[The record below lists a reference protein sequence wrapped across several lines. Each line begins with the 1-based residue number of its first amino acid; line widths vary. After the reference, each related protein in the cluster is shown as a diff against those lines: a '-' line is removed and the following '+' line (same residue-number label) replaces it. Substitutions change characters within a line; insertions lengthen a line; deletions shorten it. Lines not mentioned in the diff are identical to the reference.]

1 MKNEQPDTPRDAL
14 HSEAVLHAPLK
25 ALRAEMAQMSTP
37 YGIEQH
43 LMSSFKRAHPPKK
56 WYQGWTWMQWGMAG
70 GVGTVATMV
79 IAFMLTMQVPLGNGP
94 LPLSADEGSDFIAL
108 ESLDRIEQE
117 SGTHVV
123 QADVQRSE
131 LAALGVT
138 VTPENA
144 NDSVRAE
151 LLVNEEGKALAV
163 RFSE

>member
-1 MKNEQPDTPRDAL
+1 
-14 HSEAVLHAPLK
+14 
-25 ALRAEMAQMSTP
+25 MAQLSTP

-43 LMSSFKRAHPPKK
+43 LMSNFKRRHPPRK
-56 WYQGWTWMQWGMAG
+56 WYQGWSVMQWGMAG
-70 GVGTVATMV
+70 GVGTLATLV
-79 IAFMLTMQVPLGNGP
+79 IAFMLTMQVPLGTAP
-94 LPLSADEGSDFIAL
+94 LPTGSDEGADFIAL

-123 QADVQRSE
+123 QADLQRSE
-131 LAALGVT
+131 LAALGVE